1 MEVESSQGVAGDR
14 GAQPHG
20 QDQLG
25 DCAVREGEARFNFV
39 AKLGS
44 PKFQGRYHGDRT
56 NLAIAEYTVRRLE
69 ARLWPG
75 LS

>member
-1 MEVESSQGVAGDR
+1 MLNG
-14 GAQPHG
+14 GALSGKYLENSAAP
-20 QDQLG
+20 
-25 DCAVREGEARFNFV
+25 EARFNFV